1 MKSGIFAGLLLA
13 TVSAAAAFAQG
24 APIKLANVA
33 ELSGGGAT
41 VGTNWKNGIDLA
53 IEEINAKGGV
63 ARPQARSH
71 ACGFAIESR
80 RRARAGAEGARQRAL
95 RPARAR
101 LFRIGQGHCAA
112 RRRSRHRADHGR
124 RSRRTDAGRQQVPV
138 PHLVRPAILDAEGR
152 QIHQRRAEGEI
163 GRDRLGQQRFRQ
175 GRPRR
180 HHQGIRQV
188 QHQGRRRPLDRSR
201 PGRFRR
207 RRQQDQGRGARC
219 GVRLCQRGRER
230 ADAERAEAPG
240 RSPCR

>member
-1 MKSGIFAGLLLA
+1 MRSGIFAGTPA
-13 TVSAAAAFAQG
+13 CHRVGRSRIRARSADQARQCRRTVRRRRHRRHQLEERHRSRDRGDQRQG
-24 APIKLANVA
+24 RR
-33 ELSGGGAT
+33 
-41 VGTNWKNGIDLA
+41 
-53 IEEINAKGGV
+53 

-71 ACGFAIESR
+71 ACGFAVQPR
-80 RRARAGAEGARQRAL
+80 RRARAGAEGARRRAL

-101 LFRIGQGHCAA
+101 LFRLGQGHRAA

-124 RSRRTDAGRQQVPV
+124 RGRRTDAGRQQVPV

-188 QHQGRRRPLDRSR
+188 RHQGRRRHLDRSR

-207 RRQQDQGRGARC
+207 RRQQDQGRGARR
-219 GVRLCQRGRER
+219 GVRLSQRGRER
-230 ADAERAEAPG
+230 AHPQGAEAPG
-240 RSPCR
+240 DHQCR

>member
-1 MKSGIFAGLLLA
+1 MRSGILAGLLLA

-71 ACGFAIESR
+71 ACGFAIEPR
-80 RRARAGAEGARQRAL
+80 RRARAGAEGARQRTL

-101 LFRIGQGHCAA
+101 LFRIGQGHRAA
-112 RRRSRHRADHGR
+112 RRRSRHRADHGW

-152 QIHQRRAEGEI
+152 QIHQRRAEGE
-163 GRDRLGQQRFRQ
+163 DRSRSSGSTTISAKAAATSSPRNSPSTTSRSPLTSRPKLDRPISPPTSARS
-175 GRPRR
+175 RPRR
-180 HHQGIRQV
+180 PMRCSSMSTRKRARGCS
-188 QHQGRRRPLDRSR
+188 RS
-201 PGRFRR
+201 
-207 RRQQDQGRGARC
+207 
-219 GVRLCQRGRER
+219 
-230 ADAERAEAPG
+230 
-240 RSPCR
+240 